1 MAADPPRETQ
11 QFPDQQRAETPQL
24 VALRA
29 AGYGGDYEIVAG
41 ELVLLGRGPVALA
54 SVHVD
59 QQYRFE
65 GASDPDDESLVL
77 ALHDPVTGDQGV
89 LITAYGPS
97 ASAAEAEVLAG
108 LAPAPD
114 CPLRPAGP

>member
-1 MAADPPRETQ
+1 MAADHQGEIDH
-11 QFPDQQRAETPQL
+11 FPDQQRAETPQIE
-24 VALRA
+24 ALRA
-29 AGYGGDYEIVAG
+29 AGYAGDYEIVADR
-41 ELVLLGRGPVALA
+41 LVLRGRGPVDPAD
-54 SVHVD
+54 VHVD

-97 ASAAEAEVLAG
+97 ASAAEAAVLGG
-108 LAPAPD
+108 LVAAPT
-114 CPLRPAGP
+114 CPLRPARP